1 MYQFDKH
8 KTFKIQKGWVNKVYQ
23 AKKKYSTMFIERKNK
38 LTDRR
43 SRR

>member
-8 KTFKIQKGWVNKVYQ
+8 KTFKMQKGWVNKVYQ
-23 AKKKYSTMFIERKNK
+23 AKRSAMFIERKNK

-43 SRR
+43 STR